1 MIDVRV
7 IARSGRDILG
17 EGPLWSARR
26 DALFWVDVKGR
37 QIHRLTLADN
47 KVTSWTAPEMIG
59 WLIER
64 KDENGFV
71 AGLQSGFALT
81 DPDFRDFEVFA
92 RLPDARPDVRLNDA
106 KASSD
111 GRIYAGS
118 MELSGRH
125 SLGGFFRLDPNRRV
139 TPLDS
144 GYGVANGP
152 ALSLDEQTL
161 YHTDSVRGRIY
172 AFTREADGSLRDKR
186 LFRQFEA
193 SDGSPD
199 GMTIDAED
207 CLWVAHWD
215 GGRISRFDP
224 DGKLISAHPL
234 PKSRWSEQH
243 ITRRRWPRP
252 PVRHVRQ
259 RGARGRASRRSA
271 VRARCRRDGSTVSPV
286 RRLTMQGALRVAD

>member
-1 MIDVRV
+1 MVDVRV

-26 DALFWVDVKGR
+26 DALFWVDIKGCR
-37 QIHRLTLADN
+37 IHRLTLADD
-47 KVTSWTAPEMIG
+47 KVTSWATPEMIG

-64 KDENGFV
+64 KGHDGFV

-81 DPDFRDFEVFA
+81 DGDFQAFEPIA

-106 KASSD
+106 KATSD

-118 MELSGRH
+118 MEWSGRD
-125 SLGGFFRLDPNRRV
+125 SLGGLFRLDPDHSVSR
-139 TPLDS
+139 LDR

-152 ALSLDEQTL
+152 ALSLDERTL

-172 AFTREADGSLRDKR
+172 AFTREADGSLHDKR

-193 SDGSPD
+193 DDGSPD
-199 GMTIDAED
+199 GMTVDAED

-215 GGRISRFDP
+215 GGRISRFAP
-224 DGKLISAHPL
+224 DGALVKAHPL
-234 PKSRWSEQH
+234 P
-243 ITRRRWPRP
+243 
-252 PVRHVRQ
+252 
-259 RGARGRASRRSA
+259 ASRITSCAFAGTNLDRLFVTSA
-271 VRARCRRDGSTVSPV
+271 SEGREDEPLS
-286 RRLTMQGALRVAD
+286 GALFELDVGVRGVPPHPFAG

>member
-234 PKSRWSEQH
+234 P
-243 ITRRRWPRP
+243 
-252 PVRHVRQ
+252 
-259 RGARGRASRRSA
+259 ASRITSCAFAGAGLDRLFVTSA
-271 VRARCRRDGSTVSPV
+271 SEGREDEPLA
-286 RRLTMQGALRVAD
+286 GALFELDVGVTGAPSHPFAG